1 MRQMRDDISFKAIPA
16 ATFSPFSTP
25 HMTLLEDSCGMF
37 GLSFIFILFSF
48 AILSAVCTFYVV
60 YSNTRRLLD
69 LKKKTVLEISE
80 CTTPLSFEQHGVSHL
95 AVIMDGNRRYGKVK
109 STQVP
114 TNAQQSELKELC
126 SSLKGKPKGMA
137 TAQWVRNQYNVFLS
151 LIQRSAL
158 DGHRLGGEKLMDFI
172 VYCIEMEIPMLTVY
186 AFSTDNWSRP
196 TQEVDVLMSLFFFFF
211 DRIRRMSE
219 TYGIFIRFI
228 STQPERLPPHVLE
241 LMKTVECESRHH
253 QPRRITVNVCVSYSG
268 QTEIVAACNRLIE
281 KRLQQSQSAPVT
293 RAELDAEMLR
303 SVTQAEYEEQDVSVF
318 SSPSQKEPQLM
329 LRTSGEQR
337 ISNFLLYESA
347 YTEFVFVE
355 KTWPEITKHDLIHAL
370 GQYAKRDKRM
380 GK

>member
-1 MRQMRDDISFKAIPA
+1 M
-16 ATFSPFSTP
+16 
-25 HMTLLEDSCGMF
+25 
-37 GLSFIFILFSF
+37 ILFSF
-48 AILSAVCTFYVV
+48 ALVSALCTLYVV
-60 YSNTRRLLD
+60 YSNTRRLLE
-69 LKKKTVLEISE
+69 LKRKTALEISE
-80 CTTPLSFEQHGVSHL
+80 RTTPLSYEQHGVSHL
-95 AVIMDGNRRYGKVK
+95 AVIMDGNRRYGKVN

-114 TNAQQSELKELC
+114 TNAQQSELTALC
-126 SSLKGKPKGMA
+126 SSLSGRPKGAA
-137 TAQWVRNQYNVFLS
+137 TAQWVRQQYSMFLS
-151 LIQRSAL
+151 LIQCSAL

-196 TQEVDVLMSLFFFFF
+196 SQEVDVLISLFFFFF

-228 STQPERLPPHVLE
+228 STQPERLPRHVLE
-241 LMKTVECESRHH
+241 LMKEVECESRHH
-253 QPRRITVNVCVSYSG
+253 HPRRITVNVCVSYSG
-268 QTEIVAACNRLIE
+268 QTEVLAACNRLLE
-281 KRLQQSQSAPVT
+281 KRLHTAERAPVT
-293 RAELDAEMLR
+293 KEELGGEMLR
-303 SVTQAEYEEQDVSVF
+303 SVTQADFEGEDASVF
-318 SSPSQKEPQLM
+318 SSPSQREPQLM